1 MELPQ
6 IIRRHEDEGEG
17 GQTATGFDGKRLG
30 NDPTAEID
38 AINIHRDR
46 KRFLI
51 HWNEGVLAEQWYI
64 LGKISSSYFV

>member
-51 HWNEGVLAEQWYI
+51 H
-64 LGKISSSYFV
+64 